1 MDLNDVQA
9 AYLQLK
15 YNVKALTKTIDVLHS
30 LLISHTALKLKAL
43 HKIFDGNKMPPPVKG
58 DLVVQLDQMIT
69 KKRDILRQNR
79 IHSSTIMK

>member
-43 HKIFDGNKMPPPVKG
+43 YKIFDSSKTPPPVEG
-58 DLVVQLDQMIT
+58 DLVVQLTHMRS
-69 KKRDILRQNR
+69 KKRDILCQNR
-79 IHSSTIMK
+79 MHPKV